1 MTHAGDKAA
10 LGLVRRLGLGLG
22 LLGYNLQ
29 SFGFS
34 LSGFH
39 LGLQL
44 LCCQLGYF
52 CVPFSHS

>member
-1 MTHAGDKAA
+1 
-10 LGLVRRLGLGLG
+10 LGLG

-39 LGLQL
+39 PGLQL